1 MPSANLKVLE
11 QKAGIVFMGVD
22 AQLQDPAAVSSI
34 RYAADGMSF
43 ACDAQP
49 SLVTTSN
56 SGIPAF
62 LTTYVDP
69 KLIEVLVSPM
79 RAAEVVGDESKKGDW
94 TTQTAMFPV
103 VESTGVTSAYGDY
116 STNGVAGA
124 NVNFPQRQSFHYQV
138 VTQWGEL
145 ELERMGLARVDWA
158 NRLNIAS
165 VLTLNKYQNKTYF
178 YGVADLENYGL
189 LNDPALSAPI
199 SPTTKAAG
207 GTSWANATAL
217 EVLADVQKLFKQL
230 QTQAN
235 GTVDLR
241 SNMTLALSPISEV
254 YLTDTTQFNVNVQDL
269 LKKNFP
275 NLKVETAVE
284 YTTDSGEFMQL
295 IADEVEGQRTAS
307 CCFTEKLRAH
317 PILVQLSSFQQK
329 KSQGSWGTVIYQ
341 PFAVAGMLGI

>member
-1 MPSANLKVLE
+1 MPNMILKNLE
-11 QKAGIVFMGVD
+11 QTAGIHFMGVD
-22 AQLQDPAAVSSI
+22 ADLQISNVARAV
-34 RYAADGMSF
+34 RMAADGGM

-49 SLVTTSN
+49 SLVTASN

-62 LTTYVDP
+62 LTTYIDP
-69 KLIEVLVSPM
+69 KLIDVLVSPM

-124 NVNFPQRQSFHYQV
+124 NANFPQRQSFHYQTI
-138 VTQWGEL
+138 TQWGEL
-145 ELERMGLARVDWA
+145 ELERMGLARIDWA
-158 NRLNIAS
+158 NRQNIAS

-178 YGVADLENYGL
+178 YGVSGLENFGL
-189 LNDPALSAPI
+189 LNDPALGAPI
-199 SPTTKAAG
+199 APTAKALG
-207 GTSWANATAL
+207 GTSWSDATAL

-235 GTVDLR
+235 GTIDLR
-241 SNMTLALSPISEV
+241 SDMTLALSPQSET
-254 YLTDTTQFNVNVQDL
+254 YLTNTTQFNVNVQDL

-275 NLKVETAVE
+275 NMKVETAVE
-284 YTTDSGEFMQL
+284 YSTDAGEFMQL
-295 IADEVEGQRTAS
+295 IANEIEGQRTAS

-317 PILVQLSSFQQK
+317 PMIVALSSFMQK
-329 KSQGSWGTVIYQ
+329 KSQGTFGTVIYR
-341 PFAVAGMLGI
+341 PFLIAGMIGI